1 MAIEEKLHAMSLPQA
16 VIAGG
21 VLAAV
26 YYFLLFNDGSRIEAQ
41 IQQAQTQL
49 DAERTE
55 LSNLEQQIEDARR
68 MQAMA
73 DKMGE
78 EIKQV
83 GDYLPEKF
91 SSVDLMRIVNEEIKA
106 VGVNLENLTSGNSA
120 GLGIQNEGSSFYE
133 KVSVDV
139 SLEGEFN
146 QLLVFLSNLTRVKKI
161 LILKKF
167 TLRSEMGSS
176 GDARDLKFQATIEGY
191 RFIDEGT
198 QQGGAPQ

>member
-1 MAIEEKLHAMSLPQA
+1 VAIEEKLHAMSLPQA

-21 VLAAV
+21 VFAAV
-26 YYFLLFNDGSRIEAQ
+26 YYFLLFNDGSRIEAR

-49 DAERTE
+49 DAERKE

-120 GLGIQNEGSSFYE
+120 GMGNQNEGSSFYE

-167 TLRSEMGSS
+167 TLRSEMGAS

-191 RFIDEGT
+191 RFIDEAT